1 MSGWDTEDDYEIVN
15 MMKIFMGENEGRK
28 AVFDLY
34 AKNNFSMQTQHSVF
48 GGNFKRFL
56 STEMS
61 SWNHRKPLLLVITY
75 KNHYTGIRIETN
87 GAVTLFDPNYNHNLY
102 KPITDKMKKVI
113 KTVTGSDPV
122 DYTETCQMTHDE
134 ADSFCQTW
142 SLILL
147 THPDFKPPEKIKDR
161 FHFILELYKTLLTKK
176 SSVYRKFVK
185 EQKDLGSAS
194 LTINKYMSLADFTL
208 DRFIKSLYQTK
219 KEYKDRGY
227 KSLRF

>member
-1 MSGWDTEDDYEIVN
+1 MSKWDTDEDYEIIN

-28 AVFDLY
+28 AVFNLY
-34 AKNNFSMQTQHSVF
+34 AKNKFSMQTQHSIF
-48 GGNFKRFL
+48 DDFERFL
-56 STEMS
+56 STEMN

-75 KNHYTGIRIETN
+75 DNHYTGIRIELN
-87 GAVTLFDPNYNHNLY
+87 GVVTLFDPNHNNKLY
-102 KPITDKMKKVI
+102 TPITPKMKSAIRK
-113 KTVTGSDPV
+113 VTGSEPV

-147 THPDFKPPEKIKDR
+147 THPDFKPPKLIKDR
-161 FHFILELYKTLLTKK
+161 FHFILELYKTLLTKQ
-176 SSVYRKFVK
+176 SGAYRKFVK
-185 EQKDLGSAS
+185 DQKDMGSAS
-194 LTINKYMSLADFTL
+194 LTIEEYTSLADFTL

-219 KEYKDRGY
+219 KEYKTRGY